1 MDGHRRTLAVATR
14 TSRPVHRPGPP
25 ADNGK
30 GPPLVAPADRLTL
43 PVRALLLD
51 SGGVLV
57 RPDGALIAAL
67 AAGIGISVS
76 PDLAVAAIH
85 VADRNQGLG
94 LPGSRSFPEHWAD
107 AVGCSPERAVRL
119 WTEMLASVS
128 PIRLWSIANPDA
140 TAFLG
145 KLNRD
150 IPRYVVTNSE
160 GDAHHELRA
169 CGLRALV
176 DGVLDSTQVGI
187 CKPDMRLF
195 HMAAIAMRVRLGECL
210 YISDT
215 LDAPRDAGVR
225 HVLYDPLDI
234 YGADC
239 GLPVERR
246 ITRLTELL
254 PLCGPSH
261 VRMVA
266 E

>member
-1 MDGHRRTLAVATR
+1 
-14 TSRPVHRPGPP
+14 
-25 ADNGK
+25 
-30 GPPLVAPADRLTL
+30 
-43 PVRALLLD
+43 
-51 SGGVLV
+51 VLV
-57 RPDGALIAAL
+57 RPDGVLIAAL

-85 VADRNQGLG
+85 VADRNQEFGLH
-94 LPGSRSFPEHWAD
+94 GSRSFPEHWAD
-107 AVGCSPERAVRL
+107 AVGCPHERAVQL
-119 WTEMLASVS
+119 WTEVLASVS

-195 HMAAIAMRVRLGECL
+195 YMAAIAMQVRLGECL

-215 LDAPRDAGVR
+215 LDAPKDAGVR

-234 YGADC
+234 YGTDYK
-239 GLPVERR
+239 LPVELR

-254 PLCGPSH
+254 PLCGQSH
-261 VRMVA
+261 IPMVTQ
-266 E
+266 